1 MEREQENKI
10 NDNGAYVRK
19 ETIKQTPKDGFVS
32 DTIMEPVNPNAYGKY
47 HKGNRTTVSYST
59 NDPRITRPFVYGMC
73 SLFFIIGIIL
83 LLCKMW
89 IMSICFIAMSLFV
102 FNKSKK
108 DIDAVAEELKKQGQD
123 VTIDSK
129 EEAKQILNGVTEDF
143 KNGFDEAKKATF
155 TKEAFKNFLKL
166 SIPIYSVIAVIVSL
180 LITIFINI
188 FLGIILMILF
198 ILIGLGYY
206 YIISKICKY

>member
-1 MEREQENKI
+1 
-10 NDNGAYVRK
+10 
-19 ETIKQTPKDGFVS
+19 
-32 DTIMEPVNPNAYGKY
+32 
-47 HKGNRTTVSYST
+47 
-59 NDPRITRPFVYGMC
+59 
-73 SLFFIIGIIL
+73 
-83 LLCKMW
+83 
-89 IMSICFIAMSLFV
+89 MSICFIAMSLFV

-108 DIDAVAEELKKQGQD
+108 DIGAVAEELKKQGQD

-129 EEAKQILNGVTEDF
+129 EEAKQIMNGVTEDF

-206 YIISKICKY
+206 IISKICKY

>member
-1 MEREQENKI
+1 MNE
-10 NDNGAYVRK
+10 
-19 ETIKQTPKDGFVS
+19 
-32 DTIMEPVNPNAYGKY
+32 
-47 HKGNRTTVSYST
+47 
-59 NDPRITRPFVYGMC
+59 
-73 SLFFIIGIIL
+73 
-83 LLCKMW
+83 
-89 IMSICFIAMSLFV
+89 
-102 FNKSKK
+102 
-108 DIDAVAEELKKQGQD
+108 VA
-123 VTIDSK
+123 
-129 EEAKQILNGVTEDF
+129 EDF

-188 FLGIILMILF
+188 FLGTILMILF